1 MLLKLATA
9 FALALLAPAGMHAQQ
24 PVTPVKVQGTVFDSL
39 SRTPLANALVQFVH
53 GGGESG
59 YASVTTG
66 SDGKFTLNLEPGKWI
81 AGFSHPLVDSLMIE
95 LPARPVDVGS
105 RPGPRVALAIPS
117 SHTLLLAFCGRQTAD
132 SVGVLQGYVRR
143 APEESLLDS
152 GGVYVQWME
161 IQFGRKGI
169 ERDLPT
175 LRARINPDGS
185 YRVCG
190 VPANTEAAVWA
201 QRGAASTGLAA
212 AVIPKSGIARLDLT
226 LDPLATHEVVFLRD
240 SGAVADSTPLLPGEK
255 LRPAPKVGG
264 ARFNGVVGDAKGKPL
279 ETARARIIGRRPAKT
294 NSAGVFVLDSLA
306 LGTQTLE
313 VRALGFVPMSRL
325 VNVTDAAPPDTIR
338 MTSIKAMLDT
348 IRVIG
353 ERVYNADVNG
363 FEMRRRGGMGR
374 YVSREDIDRRR
385 PYDFTNLLYNVPGMR
400 VSFRAGYISIAMRG
414 VFGTCSPAIFLDGFQ
429 QILDYGSD
437 LNFLVQP
444 DEIEGVEIYTSG
456 ALTPAQFTGRG
467 GTGCGSIV
475 VWTRQ
480 RPMEFK
486 LPGKP

>member
-1 MLLKLATA
+1 MKLAAA
-9 FALALLAPAGMHAQQ
+9 FAIALLAPAGMHAQQ
-24 PVTPVKVQGTVFDSL
+24 GVTPVVVQGTVFDSL
-39 SRTPLANALVQFVH
+39 SRTPLANAIVQFVH
-53 GGGESG
+53 EGDAPGF
-59 YASVTTG
+59 ASATTEV
-66 SDGKFTLNLEPGKWI
+66 DGKFVVKLEPGKWI

-95 LPARPVDVGS
+95 LPVRRVDVGVS
-105 RPGPRVALAIPS
+105 SNLRVTLAIPS
-117 SHTLLLAFCGRQTAD
+117 SRTLLLAFCGKQAED
-132 SVGVLQGYVRR
+132 SAGVLQGYVRR
-143 APEESLLDS
+143 APEKSRLDS

-161 IQFGRKGI
+161 MQIGRKGI

-175 LRARINPDGS
+175 LRARVNSDGS

-190 VPANTEAAVWA
+190 VPANTEVAVWA
-201 QRGAASTGLAA
+201 QRGAASTGLVTAML
-212 AVIPKSGIARLDLT
+212 PKSGIARLGLV
-226 LDPLATHEVVFLRD
+226 LDPLATHDVVFLRD
-240 SGAVADSTPLLPGEK
+240 SGAVADSTQLLPGEN
-255 LRPAPKVGG
+255 LRPAPKVGA
-264 ARFNGVVGDAKGKPL
+264 ARFSGVVGDANGKPL
-279 ETARARIIGRRPAKT
+279 ETARARIIGRRPEKT
-294 NSAGVFVLDSLA
+294 NGAGMFVLDSLA

-313 VRALGFVPMSRL
+313 VRALGFVPVSRL
-325 VNVTDAAPPDTIR
+325 VNVTDAAAPDTIR

-385 PYDFTNLLYNVPGMR
+385 PYEFTNLLYGVPGMR
-400 VSFRAGYISIAMRG
+400 VNFRAGHVSVAMRG
-414 VFGTCSPAIFLDGFQ
+414 VVGTCTPAIFLDGFQ
-429 QILDYGSD
+429 QILDYESD

-456 ALTPAQFTGRG
+456 PSTPAQFTGRG

-480 RPMEFK
+480 RPREFK
-486 LPGKP
+486 LPEKP

>member
-1 MLLKLATA
+1 MKLATA
-9 FALALLAPAGMHAQQ
+9 FALVLLAPVGLRAQQ
-24 PVTPVKVQGTVFDSL
+24 PVTPVTVQGTVFDSL
-39 SRTPLANALVQFVH
+39 SRAPLANALVQFVH
-53 GGGESG
+53 EGGAPGF
-59 YASVTTG
+59 ASATTG
-66 SDGKFTLNLEPGKWI
+66 SDGKFALNLEPGKWI

-95 LPARPVDVGS
+95 LPVRRVDVGVS
-105 RPGPRVALAIPS
+105 SNPRVTLAIPS
-117 SHTLLLAFCGRQTAD
+117 SRTLLLAFCGKQRDD
-132 SVGVLQGYVRR
+132 SAGVLQGYVRR
-143 APEESLLDS
+143 APEESRLDS
-152 GGVYVQWME
+152 GGVYVQWIEMQ
-161 IQFGRKGI
+161 IGRKGI

-175 LRARINPDGS
+175 LRARVNPDGS

-201 QRGAASTGLAA
+201 QRGAASTGLVTAM
-212 AVIPKSGIARLDLT
+212 IPKSGIARIDLT

-255 LRPAPKVGG
+255 LRPAPKVGA
-264 ARFNGVVGDAKGKPL
+264 ARFSGVVGDAKGKPL
-279 ETARARIIGRRPAKT
+279 ETARARIVGRRPAKT
-294 NSAGVFVLDSLA
+294 NAAGVFILDSLA

-313 VRALGFVPMSRL
+313 VRALGFVPVSRS
-325 VNVTDAAPPDTIR
+325 VNVTGAEAPVTIR
-338 MTSIKAMLDT
+338 MTTIKAMLDT
-348 IRVIG
+348 IKVIG

-374 YVSREDIDRRR
+374 YISREDIDRRQ
-385 PYDFTNLLYNVPGMR
+385 PYEFTNLLYGIPGMLL
-400 VSFRAGYISIAMRG
+400 SFRAGHISFVTRG
-414 VFGTCSPAIFLDGFQ
+414 VVGTCTPAIFLDGFQ
-429 QILDYGSD
+429 QILDYESD

-456 ALTPAQFTGRG
+456 PLTPAQFTGRG

-480 RPMEFK
+480 RPGEFK